1 MAKPPITVIAPKL
14 ELRLQ
19 GIEPC
24 IGRLRER
31 IEQLA
36 MKTIDEAEAKRIV
49 RCGLESWIG
58 TLDDFKKMVSEMYC
72 AAHGVN
78 TIEKREKFIGKFIG
92 RHNPRIYAKKIKI
105 GLSHDFAIGHYTKNE
120 DDISFSKSEKKK
132 ITETNR
138 LMSQYLYRLSNK
150 STYIFVVKDGS
161 KPVTTELILQIFTTR
176 ENNKKGLFSSHSVGV
191 IKKHC
196 LERLV
201 QRLGLES
208 INGAIEEILPAVT
221 WLEGSGSELAGRA
234 GGYGDNG
241 MKRHVPT
248 PNGALLLHT
257 GSSEMGL
264 DKPVQE
270 CSLIT
275 WIHRRQ
281 FKRNQEVTVRDF
293 KYATTVNYQL
303 SSPKLSETLSKL
315 EEAISSFQASDP
327 RGETLVTLHGERYS
341 ADDFLL
347 SLKQGKFLDFLISF
361 EKDTPIC

>member
-1 MAKPPITVIAPKL
+1 
-14 ELRLQ
+14 
-19 GIEPC
+19 
-24 IGRLRER
+24 
-31 IEQLA
+31 

-58 TLDDFKKMVSEMYC
+58 TLDDFKKVVNEMYC

-78 TIEKREKFIGKFIG
+78 TIEKRETLVGKFLS
-92 RHNPRIYAKKIKI
+92 RHKPRIYAKKIKI
-105 GLSHDFAIGHYTKNE
+105 GLSHDFAIGHYIKNE
-120 DDISFSKSEKKK
+120 GDISFSKSKKK
-132 ITETNR
+132 EIAETNR

-150 STYIFVVKDGS
+150 STYVFVVKDGTKS
-161 KPVTTELILQIFTTR
+161 VTNELIILIFKPR
-176 ENNKKGLFSSHSVGV
+176 GSDKEDLFSSHSVGV

-208 INGAIEEILPAVT
+208 ITGAIEEILPAVT
-221 WLEGSGSELAGRA
+221 WLEGSGSELAGRT

-241 MKRHVPT
+241 IKRHVPT

-257 GSSEMGL
+257 GSSEMNL

-281 FKRNQEVTVRDF
+281 FKRDQEVTVRDF
-293 KYATTVNYQL
+293 KYATTVNYHI
-303 SSPKLSETLSKL
+303 SDPKLSETLSAL
-315 EEAISSFQASDP
+315 EKEISSFQASDT
-327 RGETLVTLHGERYS
+327 RGETFVTLHGERYP
-341 ADDFLL
+341 ANDFLS
-347 SLKQGKFLDFLISF
+347 SLKQGRFLDFIISF
-361 EKDTPIC
+361 EKDIPIR